1 MNIQYVQIPHES
13 DLILILHQYKEGDKE
28 RQTNICHLFIQVQI
42 VVSPLEGG
50 KITNGTVTVTSPIGN
65 TINGTK
71 CQKRKDKRSDIV
83 FKTKPKRFGIV
94 PELVF
99 QKNRLFRFGPESALL
114 DQIEMIS
121 FEKTNSG
128 TNSNV
133 LVSFL
138 LDIGTFVERL
148 FLYCFDM
155 SQIPRVNSGQE
166 MNCKPMKSL
175 PLTTKIFCTFY
186 QNKFF

>member
-1 MNIQYVQIPHES
+1 
-13 DLILILHQYKEGDKE
+13 
-28 RQTNICHLFIQVQI
+28 

-99 QKNRLFRFGPESALL
+99 
-114 DQIEMIS
+114 
-121 FEKTNSG
+121 
-128 TNSNV
+128 
-133 LVSFL
+133 
-138 LDIGTFVERL
+138 
-148 FLYCFDM
+148 
-155 SQIPRVNSGQE
+155 
-166 MNCKPMKSL
+166 
-175 PLTTKIFCTFY
+175 
-186 QNKFF
+186 